1 MSHKILE
8 HSNNSA
14 NNTTTKTDPY
24 DVVDFY
30 LQPEFIKILTQQIAE
45 QPKVDLEK
53 VAQIKQALNN
63 KSLVLDDLSL
73 AEKIINFETQLF
85 KPNKN

>member
-8 HSNNSA
+8 HHNDTINNA
-14 NNTTTKTDPY
+14 TTTEPY

-30 LQPEFIKILTQQIAE
+30 LQPEFIKILTQQIAN
-45 QPKVDLEK
+45 QPKIDLEK
-53 VAQIKQALNN
+53 ISQIKQAIEN
-63 KSLVLDDLSL
+63 KSLVLDDLVL

-85 KPNKN
+85 KTSDKT

>member
-8 HSNNSA
+8 HSNDTI
-14 NNTTTKTDPY
+14 NNATTTEHY

-30 LQPEFIKILTQQIAE
+30 LQPEFITILTQQIAS
-45 QPKVDLEK
+45 QPKIDLEK
-53 VAQIKQALNN
+53 ISQIKQAIEN
-63 KSLVLDDLSL
+63 KSLVLDDLVL

-85 KPNKN
+85 KTSDKT

>member
-8 HSNNSA
+8 HP
-14 NNTTTKTDPY
+14 NNTTNNTTKTDPN

-30 LQPEFIKILTQQIAE
+30 LQPEFIKILTQQIAD

-53 VAQIKQALNN
+53 IALIKQALKN
-63 KSLVLDDLSL
+63 KSLVLDDLHL
-73 AEKIINFETQLF
+73 AEKIINFEMQLF
-85 KPNKN
+85 KNKDNQ